1 VVCADQFGWNDVGS
15 WDQWA
20 QNFEADSDGNLIR
33 GDAIAIDSTD
43 CVIRSSNRLVAA
55 VGLKDIVVIDTGD
68 AVLVVSRD
76 NVQEVRKVV
85 DELKRRKR
93 TELT

>member
-1 VVCADQFGWNDVGS
+1 
-15 WDQWA
+15 
-20 QNFEADSDGNLIR
+20 
-33 GDAIAIDSTD
+33 
-43 CVIRSSNRLVAA
+43 